1 MSNKRLKIT
10 PQGWL
15 VLAAIVILVA
25 ALVIILIVVG
35 DCGGKE
41 NAGSNAPA
49 AGETATPD
57 PNATPEPTA
66 EPTPEPTAEPTA
78 EPSTEPLAKAVF
90 TEPTADMIA
99 YAVAGTT
106 NVVGA
111 TLRAGPGT
119 DFEAIQTRIAEGSTL
134 TIYQDFGQW
143 VFCQVDALQKFG
155 YINRKFVTP
164 AVGATMYMPTTDQPA
179 GTFLGTVN
187 ANVLTLRSSAST
199 TSEELN
205 NYYSG
210 QYVYIHYVD
219 GEFYY
224 VTCAG
229 SGEKGYMKTSF
240 VTTAEVIPVKPA
252 E

>member
-15 VLAAIVILVA
+15 VLAAILILIA
-25 ALVIILIVVG
+25 ALVIILIVLSPNCKGTEKV
-35 DCGGKE
+35 DQ
-41 NAGSNAPA
+41 PA
-49 AGETATPD
+49 DPTLTTPD
-57 PNATPEPTA
+57 PNATQAPTQAPTEEPTQA
-66 EPTPEPTAEPTA
+66 PTPEPVV
-78 EPSTEPLAKAVF
+78 EPLAKAVY

-111 TLRAGPGT
+111 TLRSGPGT
-119 DFEAIQTRIAEGSTL
+119 DFEALETRIANASAVTV
-134 TIYQDFGQW
+134 YQDFGQW

-155 YINRKFVTP
+155 YIHRKFITP

-179 GTFLGTVN
+179 NTALGTINVN
-187 ANVLTLRSSAST
+187 NTLVLRKEAST

-205 NYYSG
+205 DYFSG
-210 QYVYIHYVD
+210 QYVYIHYIE

-229 SGEKGYMKTSF
+229 SGETGYMKSSFINTSD
-240 VTTAEVIPVKPA
+240 VIPTKPA
-252 E
+252 Q